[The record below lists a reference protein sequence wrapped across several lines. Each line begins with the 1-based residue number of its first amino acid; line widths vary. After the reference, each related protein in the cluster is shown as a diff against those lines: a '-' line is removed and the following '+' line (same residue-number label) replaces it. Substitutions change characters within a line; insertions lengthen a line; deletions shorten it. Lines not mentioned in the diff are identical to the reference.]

1 MKRKYLQVEGLR
13 LRLDKRKAYKNIRI
27 RVIPPH
33 GDLAATCPEYI
44 SDKMIKAFVK
54 KNIDQIKKTIAQQ
67 EKAYGHLIQS
77 YEEGSTCRIFGKD
90 YKLRIEKSQN
100 NRAYI
105 KDENL
110 FIKLRDVDSIEERKK
125 HLDSFLRKILREKT
139 ELLIGKYEKEMELKV
154 SGFTIRKMKTK
165 WGSCNIDKKH
175 ININLD
181 LVRHKIE
188 ALEYIV
194 VHELCHLREAGH
206 GKKFYELVEKYY
218 PDYKRVEAYLDSQ
231 MISG

>member
-13 LRLDKRKAYKNIRI
+13 LRLDKRKTYKNIRI

-67 EKAYGHLIQS
+67 EKAYGYLIQT
-77 YEEGSTCRIFGKD
+77 YEEGSTCRIFGKV
-90 YKLRIEKSQN
+90 YKLRLEKSQN

-110 FIKLRDVDSIEERKK
+110 FIKLKDVDSIEERKK

-139 ELLIGKYEKEMELKV
+139 ELVIGKYEKEMELKV

-194 VHELCHLREAGH
+194 VHELCHLKESGH
-206 GKKFYELVEKYY
+206 GKKFYELVKKYY
-218 PDYKRVEAYLDSQ
+218 PDYKRVEVYLDSQ

>member
-13 LRLDKRKAYKNIRI
+13 LRLDKRKTYKNIRI

-67 EKAYGHLIQS
+67 EKSYGYLIQT
-77 YEEGSTCRIFGKD
+77 YEEGSTCRIFGKV
-90 YKLRIEKSQN
+90 YKLRLEKSQN

-110 FIKLRDVDSIEERKK
+110 FIKLKDVDSIEERKK

-139 ELLIGKYEKEMELKV
+139 ELVIGKYEKEMELKV

-194 VHELCHLREAGH
+194 VHELCHLKESGH
-206 GKKFYELVEKYY
+206 GKKFYELVKKYY
-218 PDYKRVEAYLDSQ
+218 PDYKRVEVYLDSQ

>member
-77 YEEGSTCRIFGKD
+77 YEEGSTCRVFGKD
-90 YKLRIEKSQN
+90 YKLRLEKSQN
-100 NRAYI
+100 NSVYI

-110 FIKLRDVDSIEERKK
+110 FIKLKDVDSIEERKK

-139 ELLIGKYEKEMELKV
+139 ELVIGKYEKEMELKV

-188 ALEYIV
+188 VLEYIV